1 MRILIKDKQ
10 NMIDLLTGVKSS
22 KQSYYMELK
31 KTIRQLEKKN
41 MKLEIINDVTKSFNI
56 HMSMDEM
63 LGNVLDKLKH
73 IITFDRISLSL
84 YENDQL
90 IISNV
95 YPNDKDSIE
104 VTTALPKE
112 NSLYWQA
119 ILQKQPLS
127 YSFSVDDRKL
137 LSVVEEMA
145 LKSMNINSVLLIPL
159 ISKEIVIGVI
169 SFESRNEFDYEREDL
184 SFLQQLADQ
193 LAVCI
198 DNAKLYN
205 AVLQGKKEWEET
217 FRAVSDMLIF
227 VDLDETIIRFNKS
240 VSLFF
245 EQNSQSLIGKNCYD
259 LLTFDREKKSPLK
272 ETYETKEPSSCQIT
286 FHNQRICDLYTYP
299 VFNEKT
305 EMYGVI
311 IYMKDVTEKVYTE
324 AQLIQSSKLAA
335 IGEMAAGVAHELN
348 SPLTAILGNSQL
360 LMRKVEKGTPTYQ
373 QLEDIK
379 NCGDRCK
386 NIIRNLL
393 TFSRQDHC
401 IFEECSLNFA
411 VEQVLT
417 LVRYQVEQQSI
428 KIVKELDSGLP
439 FVEGSIQQIEQVV
452 INFLLNAKDAVL
464 DSDNPKKE
472 IIIKTGEKEID
483 GKSFVYLSVID
494 NGIGIHEK
502 DMTEIFNPFFTT
514 KEAIKGNG
522 LGLSVS
528 LGIAKMHGGTIE
540 VLSEK
545 GSGSTFTLLLPKE
558 VSNSNG

>member
-1 MRILIKDKQ
+1 MIEDKQ
-10 NMIDLLTGVKSS
+10 NMIELLTGVKSS

-63 LGNVLDKLKH
+63 LGNVLEKLKH
-73 IITFDRISLSL
+73 IITFDRLSLSL
-84 YENDQL
+84 LENDEL
-90 IISNV
+90 VLSNV
-95 YPNDKDSIE
+95 YPRNVEMPKE
-104 VTTALPKE
+104 TTFLPKQ
-112 NSLYWQA
+112 NSIYWQA
-119 ILQKQPLS
+119 ILKKQPIFYSCSQNAYQLS
-127 YSFSVDDRKL
+127 K
-137 LSVVEEMA
+137 VEQTT
-145 LKSMNINSVLLIPL
+145 LKSFNIESALLIPL
-159 ISKEIVIGVI
+159 MTKDIVIGVI
-169 SFESRNEFDYEREDL
+169 SFESKKELQYEKGDL

-227 VDLDETIIRFNKS
+227 VNMDGSIIRFNDS
-240 VSLFF
+240 VTQFF
-245 EQNSQSLIGKNCYD
+245 EKNSSELNGLHCNELLFKD
-259 LLTFDREKKSPLK
+259 LETKSPLNK
-272 ETYETKEPSSCQIT
+272 SYETMQPAYCQLS
-286 FHNQRICDLYTYP
+286 FYNQRICDLYTYP
-299 VFNEKT
+299 VFNERK

-311 IYMKDVTEKVYTE
+311 IYMKDVTEKVHTE
-324 AQLIQSSKLAA
+324 AQLMHSGKLAA

-360 LMRKVEKGTPTYQ
+360 LMRQFEKGTTAYQ

-393 TFSRQDHC
+393 TFSRQDHYV
-401 IFEECSLNFA
+401 FEECSLNFA

-417 LVRYQVEQQSI
+417 LIGYQIERQNI
-428 KIVKELDSGLP
+428 EITTKLDESLP
-439 FVEGSIQQIEQVV
+439 LVEGGVQQIEQVV

-464 DSDNPKKE
+464 DNRRNEKQ
-472 IIIKTGEKEID
+472 IIIETAVKNVDGEEM
-483 GKSFVYLSVID
+483 VCLSVSD
-494 NGIGIHEK
+494 NGIGICEK

-540 VLSEK
+540 VRSEEGK
-545 GSGSTFTLLLPKE
+545 GSCFSLRLPKE
-558 VSNSNG
+558 GSNS